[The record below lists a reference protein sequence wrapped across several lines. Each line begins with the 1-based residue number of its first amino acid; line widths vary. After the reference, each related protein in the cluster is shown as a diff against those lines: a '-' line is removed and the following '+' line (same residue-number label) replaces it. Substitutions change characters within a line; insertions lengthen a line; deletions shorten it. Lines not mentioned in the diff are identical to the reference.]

1 MANGIFELVGD
12 HENIEHFSIL
22 MPSGKFIL
30 SSSSQLSIRLLDVNT
45 MAIIPFMD
53 GRHEKMNFYWRGILS
68 SVGCDLILIKFTHN
82 VGHKAIKFVTYVKHV
97 KT

>member
-12 HENIEHFSIL
+12 HENIEHSSIL
-22 MPSGKFIL
+22 MPSGKLIL

-68 SVGCDLILIKFTHN
+68 SVGCDLILIKF
-82 VGHKAIKFVTYVKHV
+82 
-97 KT
+97 